1 MGFLGDSVQR
11 GTRSV
16 IVTSLFISIF
26 AIHEMMKMP
35 PLEKLEHYR
44 GRVVGIK
51 KGWVYTRDSSD
62 FNDGVLLHL
71 DSSNRPFGSWSTK
84 DINAILAHVKK
95 GDTAEVW
102 LYEEDGILAQVVVN
116 NLILKPYTRY
126 SPVYIGFAIGGFVLF
141 VFSLWMAIKFPEGV
155 SERIAEEKAN
165 EAKNKR

>member
-1 MGFLGDSVQR
+1 
-11 GTRSV
+11 V

-26 AIHEMMKMP
+26 AIYQMMKMP
-35 PLEKLEHYR
+35 PLEKLEHYS
-44 GRVVGIK
+44 GKVVGIK

-71 DSSNRPFGSWSTK
+71 DSSNIPFGSWYTE

-95 GDTAEVW
+95 GDKAEVW

-116 NLILKPYTRY
+116 RLMLISYTRCN
-126 SPVYIGFAIGGFVLF
+126 PVDIGFAIGGFVLF

>member
-1 MGFLGDSVQR
+1 MSFLGDSVQR

-26 AIHEMMKMP
+26 AIYQMMKMP
-35 PLEKLEHYR
+35 SLEKLEHYR
-44 GRVVGIK
+44 GKVVGIK

-71 DSSNRPFGSWSTK
+71 DSSNRPFGSWYTE
-84 DINAILAHVKK
+84 DINAIWAHVKK

-116 NLILKPYTRY
+116 KHKLISYIRY
-126 SPVYIGFAIGGFVLF
+126 SPVDMGFAVGGFILF

-155 SERIAEEKAN
+155 SERIAEEKAS
-165 EAKNKR
+165 EEKNKK